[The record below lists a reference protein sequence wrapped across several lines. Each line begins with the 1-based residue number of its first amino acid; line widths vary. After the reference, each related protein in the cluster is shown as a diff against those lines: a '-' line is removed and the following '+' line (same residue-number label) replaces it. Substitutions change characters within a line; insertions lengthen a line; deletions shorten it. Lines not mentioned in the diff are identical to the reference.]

1 MRKKKYYTSLLLIV
15 VLLFSLPQYAFAM
28 QVFVKTL
35 TGKTISLD
43 VEPSDSIEDVK
54 AKIQD
59 KEGIPPE
66 QMRLIFAGKQLED
79 GRTLSD
85 YNIQKESTLH
95 LVLRQPQ
102 PMYTA
107 SAEAASSIVTVGAD
121 NKIMLTVKNA
131 ADVTDTTFNGAR
143 QVTISGYA
151 AAPNGSY
158 GSLGG
163 IDLTEGSTTVSA
175 MFVNG
180 IAEANLTLNKAAE
193 QTIAL
198 SVESVATP
206 ETNTLKITSI
216 AGNTAS
222 MELTTELAAPTVNGN
237 AFAKQP
243 VITLRDAYGNTST
256 GDNTTAVTASK
267 KDNGAWT
274 LTGTL
279 SVTAN
284 AGVVTFADLGATN
297 EAGVTGVQLA
307 FDAAGLTQVTSRTDQ
322 PVALPWPG
330 LEASAPNVKAV
341 EEGDGHVRL
350 KWSEVPGSVTYS
362 VYQSTTS
369 GTYGEAIASIT
380 GTEYDV
386 TGLANGHPYYFTVKA
401 ANPAGT
407 SASSNEVS
415 ATPKAKDAPVEQP
428 MQPVP
433 VQPVPVQPAP
443 SIPAGPP
450 VVTTPITLP
459 VTVMPPVAP
468 PATPV
473 IPAPAA
479 DLFNTSVV
487 NTDDL
492 VNKMESLVAQAKET
506 NATTDFADTQG
517 HWADKPIHT
526 FIRLQLINGYKD
538 GTFRP
543 NHFITRAEF
552 VTILSRTFNI
562 QAGNA
567 NTALKDI
574 DGHWAKEAIKNLV
587 STGVIK
593 GYGDNSF
600 KPNQPITRE
609 EMVVLLSRIVNLDQ
623 VAKDQE
629 KGRFND
635 LNNSYA
641 AAEIVAGAQAG
652 IIKGNGTENFYP
664 KSSATRAE
672 VVQVILNVLESNP
685 QLKTALD
692 SLT

>member
-1 MRKKKYYTSLLLIV
+1 MRKKKHYTSLLLIV

-43 VEPSDSIEDVK
+43 VEPSDSIENVK

-59 KEGIPPE
+59 QEGIPPE

-121 NKIMLTVKNA
+121 NQITLTVKNA

-158 GSLGG
+158 GSFAG
-163 IDLTEGSTTVSA
+163 IDLAEGSTTVSA

-198 SVESVATP
+198 SVEGVATP
-206 ETNTLKITSI
+206 ETNALKIASI

-222 MELTTELAAPTVNGN
+222 MELTTDIAAPTVNGN

-256 GDNTTAVTASK
+256 GDNSTAVTVSK
-267 KDNGAWT
+267 KDTGAWT

-279 SVTAN
+279 SATAN
-284 AGVVTFADLGATN
+284 AGVVTFADLGAAN

-307 FDAAGLTQVTSRTDQ
+307 FDAIGLTQVTSQADR
-322 PVALPWPG
+322 PVTLPWPG
-330 LEASAPNVKAV
+330 LEAAAPNMELV
-341 EEGDGHVRL
+341 EAGDGHVRL

-362 VYQSTTS
+362 VYQGTTS
-369 GTYGEAIASIT
+369 GIYAEAAVSVT
-380 GTEYDV
+380 EAEYDAE
-386 TGLANGHPYYFTVKA
+386 GLTNGTTYYFIVKA
-401 ANPAGT
+401 MNPSGT
-407 SASSNEVS
+407 SASSNEVK
-415 ATPKAKDAPVEQP
+415 ATPQAPPAPE
-428 MQPVP
+428 QPVP
-433 VQPVPVQPAP
+433 AEPVPVQPAP
-443 SIPAGPP
+443 SLPVATPIITTPAPSAVTPP
-450 VVTTPITLP
+450 VVTP
-459 VTVMPPVAP
+459 
-468 PATPV
+468 
-473 IPAPAA
+473 PAPAA
-479 DLFNTSVV
+479 DLFNTGVV
-487 NTDDL
+487 NTADL
-492 VNKMESLVAQAKET
+492 VKKMESLVAQAKET
-506 NATTDFADTQG
+506 NAAIDFADTQG

-538 GTFRP
+538 GTFKP
-543 NHFITRAEF
+543 DHFITRAEF
-552 VTILSRTFNI
+552 ATIASRTFDI
-562 QAGNA
+562 QSGDAD
-567 NTALKDI
+567 TALKDI
-574 DGHWAKEAIKNLV
+574 EGHWAQEAIQNLV

-593 GYGDNSF
+593 GYGDDSF
-600 KPNQPITRE
+600 KPNQTITRE
-609 EMVVLLSRIVNLDQ
+609 EMVVMLSRIVNLDQ
-623 VAKDQE
+623 VAKDQA

-635 LNNSYA
+635 LNDSYA

-652 IIKGNGTENFYP
+652 IVQGNGTENFYP
-664 KSSATRAE
+664 KSNATRAE
-672 VVQVILNVLESNP
+672 VLQVILNVLEFNP
-685 QLKTALD
+685 QLKAVLD
-692 SLT
+692 SLN